1 MIDPRFGFD
10 SAFLARLERLSLPNR
25 RPIPGTSAGPRRSP
39 HHGASVEFA
48 DFRSYSSG
56 DDFRRIDWNAYARL
70 GRLVL
75 RLYSAEEAT
84 TVTLFLD
91 HSTSM
96 SFGEPSK
103 ALAAAR
109 FAALFAY
116 VALQNYDRVAVLG
129 WGESVDRYVPPQ
141 GGRSVIPQIWME
153 IAQIMNLP
161 QAPSVSTSTDFA
173 ALRDFGRFHRG
184 RGLAIV
190 LSDLLTDTD
199 WQGGLHALVASGQ
212 EVSLAQILAPE
223 EIDPSLRGDWK
234 LRDLES
240 GQEVEVTVSPRL
252 LKRYREEFAAHTNE
266 IREFC
271 RHQSIPYVQLR
282 SDAPVDATVLTSLQ
296 TAGLLG

>member
-1 MIDPRFGFD
+1 VIDPRFGFD
-10 SAFLARLERLSLPNR
+10 SAFLARLERLSLANR
-25 RPIPGTSAGPRRSP
+25 RPIAGASAGPRRSP

-70 GRLVL
+70 GRLFL

-84 TVTLFLD
+84 TVTLLLD

-109 FAALFAY
+109 FAAIFAY
-116 VALQNYDRVAVLG
+116 VALQNYDRVAVVG
-129 WGESVDRYVPPQ
+129 WGESLDRYLPPQ
-141 GGRSVIPQIWME
+141 GGRAVIPQVWLR
-153 IAQIMNLP
+153 IAQLMDPP
-161 QAPSVSTSTDFA
+161 QSRSASTSTDFA

-190 LSDLLTDTD
+190 LYDFLTDTD
-199 WQGGLHALVASGQ
+199 WQGGLRALVASGQ

-223 EIDPSLRGDWK
+223 EIEPSLRGDWK
-234 LRDLES
+234 LRDLET
-240 GQEVEVTVSPRL
+240 GQEVEVTISPRL
-252 LKRYREEFAAHTNE
+252 LKRYREAFAAHTGA

-271 RHQSIPYVQLR
+271 RRQSIPYVQLR
-282 SDAPVDATVLTSLQ
+282 SDAPVDATVLISLQ
-296 TAGLLG
+296 RAGLLA

>member
-1 MIDPRFGFD
+1 VIDPRFGFD
-10 SAFLARLERLSLPNR
+10 SAFLARLEHLSLPNR
-25 RPIPGTSAGPRRSP
+25 RPIPGPSAGPRRST

-70 GRLVL
+70 GRLFL

-109 FAALFAY
+109 FAAIFAY
-116 VALQNYDRVAVLG
+116 VALQNYDRVAVVG
-129 WGESVDRYVPPQ
+129 WGDSVDRYVPPQ
-141 GGRSVIPQIWME
+141 GGRAVISQVWFQ
-153 IAQIMNLP
+153 IAQIMNAP
-161 QAPSVSTSTDFA
+161 QAQPASRSTDFA
-173 ALRDFGRFHRG
+173 ALREFGRFHRG

-199 WQGGLHALVASGQ
+199 WQGGLRALAASGQ

-240 GQEVEVTVSPRL
+240 GQEVEVTISPRL
-252 LKRYREEFAAHTNE
+252 LKRYREEFAAHTSA

-271 RHQSIPYVQLR
+271 RRRSIPYVQLR